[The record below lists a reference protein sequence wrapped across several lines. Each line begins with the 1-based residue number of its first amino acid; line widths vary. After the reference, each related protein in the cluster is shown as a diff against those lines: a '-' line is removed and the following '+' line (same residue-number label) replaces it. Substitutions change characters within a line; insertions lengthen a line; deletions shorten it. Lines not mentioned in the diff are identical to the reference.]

1 MGGAQELEALNM
13 RLTELYLDAMGEIM
27 SKSTILMTP
36 QNQNGSQSIAEI
48 LTMYKQIVGGNQMS
62 SAKMA
67 KALQAGNTDP
77 AIRQI
82 IDDL

>member
-1 MGGAQELEALNM
+1 MGGAQESEALNL

-36 QNQNGSQSIAEI
+36 QNQNGTQSIAEI